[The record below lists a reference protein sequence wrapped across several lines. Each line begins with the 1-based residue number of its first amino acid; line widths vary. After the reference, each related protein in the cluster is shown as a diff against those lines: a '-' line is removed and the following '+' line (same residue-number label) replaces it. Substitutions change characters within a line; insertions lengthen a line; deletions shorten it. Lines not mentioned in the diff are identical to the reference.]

1 MTQRE
6 TGAEY
11 VFRTVDS
18 SKRTGRRMQEQGPR
32 NQLEREYTA
41 GILSGQHEATLLLE
55 QDLLT
60 HGSGK
65 RVFTSSQVLERG
77 IVQEHVVRTRE
88 TYSILPGAA
97 RRCPKARRNRR
108 LESERL
114 FHVLRVELQSGEF
127 AYECSRIET
136 VEISG

>member
-1 MTQRE
+1 
-6 TGAEY
+6 
-11 VFRTVDS
+11 
-18 SKRTGRRMQEQGPR
+18 MQEQGPR
-32 NQLEREYTA
+32 NQLERVYPA

-77 IVQEHVVRTRE
+77 SVQEHVVRTRE
-88 TYSILPGAA
+88 NYSILPGAA

-114 FHVLRVELQSGEF
+114 LHVLRAELQSGEF
-127 AYECSRIET
+127 AYE
-136 VEISG
+136 